1 MRLIFAGTPAFAASA
16 LSALL
21 EAGHDMALVLT
32 RPDRPAGRGL
42 RSRASEVKALA
53 LSHGLPLAQ
62 PATLK
67 SQEVLECLRSARAQV
82 MVVAAYGLILPQPL
96 LELFPFGCINVHAS
110 LLPRWRGAAPIQ
122 RAILA
127 GDHETGISIMRM
139 EASLDTGPVYLARSL
154 IIASDDTAGS
164 LHDRL
169 AALGGRCIVQAIA
182 GIEAAD
188 SRPVPQSEHGV
199 TYANKV
205 QKGEATIDWSRE
217 AAEIERQVRAF
228 NPVPVASTSLRGAPL
243 RVWRARAVAQR
254 HDAPGRV
261 IEATNMGILVA
272 CGSGA
277 LLLQELQR
285 AGSKPLPA
293 ADFLRGVPVAR
304 GEILG
309 Q

>member
-67 SQEVLECLRSARAQV
+67 SQEVLENLRSARAQV

-182 GIEAAD
+182 GIGAGD

-205 QKGEATIDWSRE
+205 EKREAMIDWSRE
-217 AAEIERQVRAF
+217 AVQIERQVRAF

-243 RVWRARAVAQR
+243 RVWRASAVPQR

-261 IEATNMGILVA
+261 IEAANTGILVA

-285 AGSKPLPA
+285 AGSKPLSA
-293 ADFLRGVPVAR
+293 ADFLRGVPVVC
-304 GEILG
+304 GEILR